1 VNDLRLLGLSDDGNA
16 LALESEDGTVYTLQ
30 INDHLRD
37 SLDIRDG
44 GHGGSDS
51 SSPRA
56 IHLAQITS
64 IDSQGETQPVVT
76 VKEIQARLRAGESIE
91 LIAQST
97 DWTPEKIEK
106 FSGPIMQERAYI
118 IGLALEVPILKEKNS
133 PTLSEATILQLE
145 PRGVDLTAV
154 EWNAWREPVGIWS
167 VILSYPN
174 KDGAINEA
182 RWHFDVENRSLT
194 TQDDGSAWIS
204 GEALTTRPSTS
215 AHGIV
220 PQPSNPAPRLVAV
233 KNAEEDRALSVE
245 EEPASPA
252 HALDTIIDSGPST
265 TAEVANTS
273 ERHRITKRLK
283 IPSWDEI
290 MFGGAKETEEPNEP
304 SEEE

>member
-1 VNDLRLLGLSDDGNA
+1 VNDLRLLGLSDDGSA
-16 LALESEDGTVYTLQ
+16 LALESEDGTIFTLQ

-37 SLDIRDG
+37 SLNIKSG
-44 GHGGSDS
+44 GAGASDS

-64 IDSQGETQPVVT
+64 IDSQGEMQPAVT

-97 DWTPEKIEK
+97 DWAPEKIEK

-145 PRGVDLTAV
+145 PRGVDLAEV
-154 EWNAWREPVGIWS
+154 EWNAWREPVGIWN
-167 VILSYPN
+167 VILRYPN

-182 RWHFDVENRSLT
+182 RWHFDVENRSLA

-204 GEALTTRPSTS
+204 GEALTARPSTS

-220 PQPSNPAPRLVAV
+220 PQPAGPAPRLVAV
-233 KNAEEDRALSVE
+233 KNEDEVQSRSME
-245 EEPASPA
+245 EEPGSPP
-252 HALDTIIDSGPST
+252 HSLDTIIDSGPST
-265 TAEVANTS
+265 TSGVANSS

-290 MFGGAKETEEPNEP
+290 MFGGSRETEEPNEP